1 MADTLDVKIRRQKSY
16 PYCGRLIV
24 MDALNSGVN
33 RPLEPF
39 SLEDNF
45 SIDFPAMPES
55 IELARSAEYKVVSN
69 MVVPDGVH
77 QYWATSPLQ
86 IPFTFNLH
94 YLDEEY
100 CPDGALTLLRIAAR
114 LHSLVIPFGDSKLQ
128 VTVDNDSPLD
138 DTGKP
143 QPQAPKPGAE
153 QNVLKNAQSPQGP
166 SFAAQNNAKFDPP
179 PTCRLELM
187 FTQDDEP
194 GIVCVGY
201 LKDVKAVLKGPWL
214 RGPGRSFNLPTSGEF
229 GFTFIHRPGHGN
241 AFSNA
246 QSANSQQAQAYADF
260 VRQNLY
266 NTRALAL
273 SGNYRG
279 FTKNTQNP

>member
-1 MADTLDVKIRRQKSY
+1 MADTLDVKIRRQESF
-16 PYCGRLIV
+16 PHCGRLIV
-24 MDALNSGVN
+24 MDALQSGVN

-55 IELARSAEYKVVSN
+55 IELARSAEYKVVTN

-77 QYWATSPLQ
+77 QYWYTSPLQ

-94 YLDEEY
+94 YLDDKY

-114 LHSLVIPFGDSKLQ
+114 LHALILPFGDSKLQ
-128 VTVDNDSPLD
+128 VTAANDAPL
-138 DTGKP
+138 GSNG
-143 QPQAPKPGAE
+143 QPDPGAPAPGAE
-153 QNVLKNAQSPQGP
+153 ANKLKNAQTPSGP
-166 SFAAQNNAKFDPP
+166 SFVAQNSAKFDPP

-187 FTQDDEP
+187 FTTDDEP

-214 RGPGRSFNLPTSGEF
+214 RGPGRSFNLPTAGEF
-229 GFTFIHRPGHGN
+229 GFTFVHRPGHGN
-241 AFSNA
+241 SFSNQA
-246 QSANSQQAQAYADF
+246 ANSSQQAQAYADF
-260 VRQNLY
+260 VRQNFY
-266 NTRALAL
+266 NTRALVL

-279 FTKNTQNP
+279 FTPSP